1 MVQNETLYASA
12 IALQESLLTR
22 LIQRVYFFMII
33 TAFLVGGLGGL
44 LVSGSDRPGIF
55 EFENAICAGGFVF
68 SITFTVINYVR
79 ARIQDILKEY
89 IIEIENSREVPST
102 YNKLNE
108 IEQHF
113 NSLTAIF
120 LDIKTQFTGDD
131 SITAKRM
138 NLLKYTKASHTW
150 LLPFTFTFFWVA
162 AWAFIIVSHWPI
174 FIFAAIAIWIL
185 LALLS
190 IFLLVQQLI

>member
-44 LVSGSDRPGIF
+44 LVSGSERPGIF
-55 EFENAICAGGFVF
+55 VFENAICAGGVVF
-68 SITFTVINYVR
+68 SITFTTINYVR

-89 IIEIENSREVPST
+89 IVDIEKSMEVPST

-113 NSLTAIF
+113 STLSAIF
-120 LDIKTQFTGDD
+120 LDIKTQFFGND
-131 SITAKRM
+131 SIAAKKM
-138 NLLKYTKASHTW
+138 NLVKYTKASHTW
-150 LLPFTFTFFWVA
+150 LLPFTFTFFWVG
-162 AWAFIIVSHWPI
+162 AWAFVVVAQWPP
-174 FIFAAIAIWIL
+174 FIFAAIAVWIL
-185 LALLS
+185 LALFS
-190 IFLLVQQLI
+190 IYLLTQQLF